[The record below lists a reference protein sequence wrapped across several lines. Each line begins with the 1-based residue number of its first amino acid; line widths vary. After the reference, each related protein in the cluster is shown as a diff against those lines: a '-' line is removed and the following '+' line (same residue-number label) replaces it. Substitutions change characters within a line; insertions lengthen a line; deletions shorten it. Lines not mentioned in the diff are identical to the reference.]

1 MAKLASTT
9 SYKRRESKGQ
19 LLMDFGD
26 NSDSASS
33 SHPMPSADTATF
45 FPSRPMTT
53 QPAVRAK
60 AIVESSFDFPK
71 DAPAGSDATSSPE
84 SSSSKLEGAPNFKM
98 PGKRGA
104 ECFVDYPNEVTQLA
118 ASLPT
123 ELPSHFVTDARTTEL
138 IEQAAR
144 EVRPGE
150 VRNVVVR
157 FLPFRA
163 TLYSF
168 KMDKRRTATVK
179 FHVAFRKAGDEVI
192 LQAARLMLSRV
203 RKIRNSLPRSEYD
216 TFVRSLP
223 PTEFKLPGARR
234 SRKTSYGA
242 QGHYRHLE
250 DSFQRI
256 NTMYFSSQL
265 EQPELCWSPVRA
277 RRILGS
283 YQERCDRLIVSRV
296 FDSPSV
302 PLFVLD
308 FLMYHELLHKFLGVG
323 RRGDGRRCMHGPEF
337 KELERKF
344 TRFQEAQDFIKT
356 L

>member
-1 MAKLASTT
+1 MAQIPSTA
-9 SYKRRESKGQ
+9 SYKRREIKGQ
-19 LLMDFGD
+19 LLMDFGED
-26 NSDSASS
+26 LASS
-33 SHPMPSADTATF
+33 
-45 FPSRPMTT
+45 FPSRTPLPS
-53 QPAVRAK
+53 PAPRAPSRPSTSTVAK
-60 AIVESSFDFPK
+60 VPAPSFDYPSEIQALAALSEN
-71 DAPAGSDATSSPE
+71 DE
-84 SSSSKLEGAPNFKM
+84 SASAKLDGAPNYKLTGRREGDRF
-98 PGKRGA
+98 P
-104 ECFVDYPNEVTQLA
+104 DYPNEINQLA
-118 ASLPT
+118 ASLEPKIPT
-123 ELPSHFVTDARTTEL
+123 HFVTDARATEL

-150 VRNVVVR
+150 VRAVRVR

-168 KMDKRRTATVK
+168 KMDRTRTAAVK
-179 FHVAFRKAGDEVI
+179 FHVAFRRASDAVI
-192 LQAARLMLSRV
+192 LQAARLMLCRV
-203 RKIRNSLPRSEYD
+203 RKIRHTLPRSEYD

-223 PTEFKLPGARR
+223 PTEFKLPGARQA
-234 SRKTSYGA
+234 RKMSYGA
-242 QGHYRHLE
+242 QGMCRHLE
-250 DSFQRI
+250 ESFRRI
-256 NTMYFSSQL
+256 NEAYFSSQL
-265 EQPELCWSPVRA
+265 KQPELCWSPVRA

-344 TRFQEAQDFIKT
+344 SRFEEAQEFIKR